1 MARRKKAH
9 RAWVISDPTYK
20 SRLVTLLINKV
31 LQEGKKRLSQKIV
44 YTSLTLIAFKIKEN
58 PLLVLEK
65 VVRNVLPQIEV
76 KSR

>member
-9 RAWVISDPTYK
+9 RAWVIPDPTYK